1 MSYSRSRLLTA
12 NGNLKRRACARSPT
26 GVGSSKNF
34 EFPKY
39 EHEPML
45 EHFFSPQSVAVIGAS
60 REEGKIGH
68 DLFKNLII
76 HGYKGRIYPVNPKT
90 NTILGIKTYASLTEI
105 NDSIDLAVI
114 IVPAIHVNKVVDEC
128 IEKHIDSVIVIS
140 AGFKE
145 SGIQGAALERELY
158 QKIKQH
164 SIRMLGP
171 NCLGLIDTQ
180 SSLNASFASDMPA
193 RGNIAF
199 FSQSGALCT
208 SILDW
213 AAGEC
218 VGFSRFISMGN
229 KTDIGE
235 VDLMQAISNDPH
247 TKVILGYLEGV
258 KNGTVFLDSAKA
270 ITKKTPMIV
279 VKSGGTVAGAKAASS
294 HTGTLAGS
302 ENAFD
307 AACKQSGILRAKTV
321 EDLFDYARI
330 FSQQPLPRGPRIALI
345 TNAGGPGIIAADAV
359 ERSQLRMATFSKNTI
374 EQLRSILPDMANMYN
389 PVDVLGDAKADRYKS
404 VIEKV
409 VEDPNVDMVL
419 VILTPQTMT
428 EIEKTAEV
436 VCDVSSQT
444 DKTIVTSFMGG
455 KRIDNGLKI
464 MCQRRV
470 PNYSFPERAILAI
483 EAAYKYTLWQNKTFL
498 GIKNFQVNKE
508 KVESLFNNV
517 KQMKRCSLGEEE
529 AKQVIS
535 AYGFRVPKSILASS
549 EAEAV
554 NAAEEISYP
563 VVMKISSPDILHK
576 SDFGGVVVGL
586 KDEVSVR
593 RCFCDITQKAHRL
606 MPDAEI
612 QGVLIQQ
619 MITGGKE
626 IILGMSRD
634 PQFGPLVMF
643 GLGGIYT
650 EVLKDVTFRIAPVG
664 LSDAEEM
671 VQEIRSFP
679 LLQGVRGEK
688 PVDINAIV
696 DNILRLSLLVTDFPE
711 IIEMDINPLIVFPER
726 CGSIALDARL
736 TIIQNNKSQQ

>member
-1 MSYSRSRLLTA
+1 
-12 NGNLKRRACARSPT
+12 
-26 GVGSSKNF
+26 
-34 EFPKY
+34 
-39 EHEPML
+39 ML

-60 REEGKIGH
+60 REEGKVGY

-76 HGYKGRIYPVNPKT
+76 HGYKGRIYPVNPKAD
-90 NTILGIKTYASLTEI
+90 TILGIKTYARLTEI
-105 NDSIDLAVI
+105 DDSIDLAVI
-114 IVPAIHVNKVVDEC
+114 VVPAAYVNKVVDEC
-128 IEKHIDSVIVIS
+128 IEKGIDSIIVIS

-145 SGIQGAALERELY
+145 SGIQGASLEREVY

-180 SSLNASFASDMPA
+180 SSLNVSFAADMPA

-199 FSQSGALCT
+199 ISQSGALCT

-213 AAGEC
+213 AAREC

-229 KTDIGE
+229 KTDIDE
-235 VDLMQAISNDPH
+235 VDLMQAISEDPN
-247 TKVILGYLEGV
+247 TKVILCYLEGV
-258 KNGTVFLDSAKA
+258 KNGTVFLNSARV
-270 ITKKTPMIV
+270 ITRKTPMIV
-279 VKSGGTVAGAKAASS
+279 VKSGGTMAGAKAASS

-321 EDLFDYARI
+321 EELFDYARI
-330 FSQQPLPRGPRIALI
+330 FSQQPLPRGPRIALV

-359 ERSQLRMATFSKNTI
+359 ERSKLRMATFSRSTI
-374 EQLRSILPDMANMYN
+374 EQLRSFLPDMANVYN
-389 PVDVLGDAKADRYKS
+389 PVDVLGDAKADRYQF
-404 VIEKV
+404 VIKKII
-409 VEDPNVDMVL
+409 EDPNVDVVL

-436 VCDVSSQT
+436 VCDISRKT

-455 KRIDNGLKI
+455 KRIESGLRI

-470 PNYSFPERAILAI
+470 PNYSFPERATLAI
-483 EAAYKYTLWQNKTFL
+483 EAAYQYTLWQNKTFPAT
-498 GIKNFQVNKE
+498 KTFQGDRE
-508 KVESLFNNV
+508 KVASIFDTF
-517 KQMKRCSLGEEE
+517 KQMKRRSLGEEE

-535 AYGFRVPKSILASS
+535 AYGFSIPKSILAAS
-549 EAEAV
+549 EADAV
-554 NAAEEISYP
+554 KAAEEIGYP

-576 SDFGGVVVGL
+576 SDFGGVVIGL
-586 KDEVSVR
+586 QDEVSVR
-593 RCFCDITQKAHRL
+593 RYFCDITLKAHRL

-612 QGVLIQQ
+612 YGVLIQQ
-619 MITGGKE
+619 MVTGGKE

-634 PQFGPLVMF
+634 PQFGPLLMF

-679 LLQGVRGEK
+679 LLQGIRGEK
-688 PVDINAIV
+688 PVDIDAMVNS
-696 DNILRLSLLVTDFPE
+696 ILKVSQLVTDFPE
-711 IIEMDINPLIVFPER
+711 ILEMDINPLVVFPE
-726 CGSIALDARL
+726 GHDSVALDARL
-736 TIIQNNKSQQ
+736 TISLNNKEEM